1 MKKFMV
7 LGAAMCVAMAF
18 TGCKSSESAYKK
30 AYEKAKSQEQ
40 LSDFF
45 WLQRRVQTHVQRFL
59 MLLTISARSMISS
72 SAARKLRISLRISRM
87 QLQTLS
93 KS

>member
-1 MKKFMV
+1 MKTLGYVCAF
-7 LGAAMCVAMAF
+7 LCGSITGAALGLLLAPRE
-18 TGCKSSESAYKK
+18 G
-30 AYEKAKSQEQ
+30 
-40 LSDFF
+40 
-45 WLQRRVQTHVQRFL
+45 VQTHVQRFL

-93 KS
+93 KL